1 MNDLS
6 PRQKYGYLPAVLFH
20 VLDAAG
26 EDVMLRLVTTC
37 GGTRVY
43 IGSEPAADSR
53 LAEAVGLEAARRIY
67 ARLAAEHIKHFDVPI
82 MSKRLEQQRHRRILA
97 MRQES
102 VKVADIALQLG
113 MTERGIYMA
122 LARARDDVPDA
133 RQLSLI

>member
-1 MNDLS
+1 MNELS

-37 GGTRVY
+37 GGTRIYV
-43 IGSEPAADSR
+43 GSAPTEGSR
-53 LAEAVGLEAARRIY
+53 LAEAVGLEAARKIH
-67 ARLAAEHIKHFDVPI
+67 ARLAAEHIKHFDVPL

-97 MRQES
+97 MREEG

-113 MTERGIYMA
+113 MTERGIFKA
-122 LARARDDVPDA
+122 CARAKENAPDE
-133 RQLSLI
+133 RQLALL